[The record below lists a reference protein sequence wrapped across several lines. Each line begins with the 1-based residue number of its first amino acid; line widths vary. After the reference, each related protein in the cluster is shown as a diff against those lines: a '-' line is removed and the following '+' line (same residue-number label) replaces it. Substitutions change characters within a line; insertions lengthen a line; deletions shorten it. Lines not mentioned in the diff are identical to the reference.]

1 VASTLCCVLCCA
13 VLPAVAGRINH
24 DNYKSWEYEDAHLTD
39 FGWKQAKAVQDHI
52 RAHNIKVDVVI
63 VSPLTRAI
71 ETAVGCFGN
80 FAPPLNGTPPLLMGL
95 TEQPGVRPAH
105 PAVGSEGCPPFVC
118 YELCRE
124 HLGVHPC
131 DRRHP
136 IAAKQAMFPGVLMC
150 SPEHSTHNCVCA
162 LLGEH
167 VSCHIIHSHSG
178 KALCQPHGSHQSI
191 PQLPCYPCV

>member
-1 VASTLCCVLCCA
+1 VSWCA

-24 DNYKSWEYEDAHLTD
+24 GNYKSWEYEDAHLTE
-39 FGWKQAKAVQDHI
+39 FGWKQAKAVQEHI
-52 RAHNIKVDVVI
+52 RAHSIKVDVVV
-63 VSPLTRAI
+63 VSPLTRAL

-80 FAPPLNGTPPLLMGL
+80 FAPPLNGTPPLMMGL
-95 TEQPGVRPAH
+95 TEQAGVRPAH

-136 IAAKQAMFPGVLMC
+136 IAAKQAMFPGVCGSTGCVRLAGMC
-150 SPEHSTHNCVCA
+150 CA
-162 LLGEH
+162 ATLTCP
-167 VSCHIIHSHSG
+167 SFCPPPAIDS
-178 KALCQPHGSHQSI
+178 AA
-191 PQLPCYPCV
+191 QLDTAAMCEWLS